1 MWRDCVIKKI
11 FSPQVYDSW
20 DEDED
25 DDNESDNS
33 DEKDGQSA
41 NPVDGRTPDAPAGLP
56 ELRGKS
62 LIPTFG
68 FNCKRPNYAQIFEE
82 NVLVLE
88 SLNITEDFCLMG
100 NIRVNMSKLRAI
112 NREQEAVSKSVTVR
126 QRASVFAIYTFDG
139 WNTVKETKAMVVKAQ
154 PHPALKAFETHAMR

>member
-1 MWRDCVIKKI
+1 MFV
-11 FSPQVYDSW
+11 QVYDSW
-20 DEDED
+20 DD
-25 DDNESDNS
+25 DDGDESDNGDS
-33 DEKDGQSA
+33 DEADTSPA
-41 NPVDGRTPDAPAGLP
+41 DGRTAAQPAGLP

-68 FNCKRPNYAQIFEE
+68 FNCKKPNYAQIFEE
-82 NVLVLE
+82 NVLILE

-100 NIRVNMSKLRAI
+100 NIRVNMTKLRAI
-112 NREQEAVSKSVTVR
+112 NREQEAAAKSVTVR

-154 PHPALKAFETHAMR
+154 PHPALKSFETHAMR

>member
-1 MWRDCVIKKI
+1 M
-11 FSPQVYDSW
+11 QYYDSG
-20 DEDED
+20 ED
-25 DDNESDNS
+25 DDGDADSDNGDS
-33 DEKDGQSA
+33 PDEADNTGSPA
-41 NPVDGRTPDAPAGLP
+41 DRGRSVAQPAGLP

-68 FNCKRPNYAQIFEE
+68 FNCKKPNYAQIFEE
-82 NVLVLE
+82 NVLILE

-100 NIRVNMSKLRAI
+100 NIRVNMTKLRAI
-112 NREQEAVSKSVTVR
+112 NREQEAVAKSVTVR

-154 PHPALKAFETHAMR
+154 PHPALKSFETHAMR